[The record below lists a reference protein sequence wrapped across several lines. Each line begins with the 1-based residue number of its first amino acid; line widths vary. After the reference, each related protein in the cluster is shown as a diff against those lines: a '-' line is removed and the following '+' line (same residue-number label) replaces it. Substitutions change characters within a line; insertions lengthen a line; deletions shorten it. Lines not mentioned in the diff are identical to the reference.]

1 MTLTEVVFCYDSGNL
16 PQESD
21 ENLHA
26 IRNRIQA
33 ELATAP
39 THIDSVFCQYL
50 VAKYTE
56 ISDYITRTLNT
67 RYGCND

>member
-33 ELATAP
+33 ELVTAP
-39 THIDSVFCQYL
+39 THIDSVFGRYL

>member
-1 MTLTEVVFCYDSGNL
+1 MTLTVVVFCYDSGNL
-16 PQESD
+16 ANESD

-39 THIDSVFCQYL
+39 THINSLFGHYL

-56 ISDYITRTLNT
+56 ISDSITRTLNT